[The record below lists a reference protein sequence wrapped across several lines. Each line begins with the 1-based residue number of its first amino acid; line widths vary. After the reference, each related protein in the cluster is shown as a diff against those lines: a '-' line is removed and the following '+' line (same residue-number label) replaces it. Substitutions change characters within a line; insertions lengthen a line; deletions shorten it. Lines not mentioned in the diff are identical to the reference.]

1 MMTKYSLHKCQARSG
16 FTPQSKPS
24 DKDPALPDKMLVRE
38 GDGNLPS
45 DANSPLCESARADS
59 DAP

>member
-1 MMTKYSLHKCQARSG
+1 MMTKYSLHESKPDQALL
-16 FTPQSKPS
+16 QSKPS
-24 DKDPALPDKMLVRE
+24 DKNPALPHKMLVRE